1 MKTKA
6 LQPILPLVITICIA
20 GCGTTSQPE
29 SETAVVPPP
38 PADVEVSRSILTSK
52 VAYRNSDGVFEL
64 SGTDEGLT
72 SFTVNREK
80 ADIRDLSSF
89 SSCLYRRELAPKLR
103 KGEKLSKLEL
113 QLLDFCVFTQISAI
127 RAYSYTAL
135 QDMLENTKIPEATDN
150 AAFRDIAQKPIKT
163 FGDQVRDVSYNMQ
176 RDFSNSNS
184 VLRQKIQLWGAQFH
198 PIEDKML
205 VADLFRI
212 QDSSHQKIDGFQW
225 RQLWLYVP
233 YVQLVT
239 LWWEKDFHET
249 KELRPYKCYKSDP
262 HETAMQWKALNAS
275 MSYHIKDL
283 QVIYDDMGIY
293 LSKVT
298 DPRSRA
304 DIEDFRLA
312 TDNELRSAILLHAF
326 VFNDLPYAVFCKNA
340 FIGIQNCKGYVD
352 DDEDAMEKVI
362 NQFVVRT
369 AGADILS
376 QIRSPYTASIYVQ
389 FLELVKGEL
398 GDTRYKN
405 YLTKTKLYEL
415 DAFSPTYFGKNKVK

>member
-1 MKTKA
+1 
-6 LQPILPLVITICIA
+6 
-20 GCGTTSQPE
+20 
-29 SETAVVPPP
+29 
-38 PADVEVSRSILTSK
+38 
-52 VAYRNSDGVFEL
+52 
-64 SGTDEGLT
+64 
-72 SFTVNREK
+72 
-80 ADIRDLSSF
+80 
-89 SSCLYRRELAPKLR
+89 
-103 KGEKLSKLEL
+103 
-113 QLLDFCVFTQISAI
+113 
-127 RAYSYTAL
+127 
-135 QDMLENTKIPEATDN
+135 
-150 AAFRDIAQKPIKT
+150 
-163 FGDQVRDVSYNMQ
+163 MQ

-405 YLTKTKLYEL
+405 YLTKAKLYEL

>member
-1 MKTKA
+1 MVNIIHQK
-6 LQPILPLVITICIA
+6 
-20 GCGTTSQPE
+20 
-29 SETAVVPPP
+29 SENA
-38 PADVEVSRSILTSK
+38 S
-52 VAYRNSDGVFEL
+52 N
-64 SGTDEGLT
+64 
-72 SFTVNREK
+72 VN
-80 ADIRDLSSF
+80 
-89 SSCLYRRELAPKLR
+89 C
-103 KGEKLSKLEL
+103 
-113 QLLDFCVFTQISAI
+113 QI
-127 RAYSYTAL
+127 
-135 QDMLENTKIPEATDN
+135 
-150 AAFRDIAQKPIKT
+150 
-163 FGDQVRDVSYNMQ
+163 YNMQ